1 MPALLLL
8 SYPSRLIY
16 RNPISAYDLNFCIK
30 PESEFKMPNINFSDK
45 LLVSIHNAI
54 GSNIS
59 SATTKGLLDKI
70 KNIKNG
76 SGEVPK
82 GIINALTKKA
92 ESTKN
97 TELAKTINFALTDIH
112 SSKAINITDK
122 GIVAVKKDISDN
134 QRKIK
139 SSTEIDNQA
148 AGKINKS
155 TTQMLPDDKVRS
167 LDLSFRLF
175 VSAQAKV
182 NGLNLQLPNE
192 IKQDIKD
199 VRNEI
204 KNLSRQS
211 DLLTLVKSSFVL
223 RLINNSDSYKNASV
237 AQKKEFIKTAG
248 ESFEKSFCEGLVKS
262 LSVSPEMKKIVE
274 HKGITPFTQ
283 NEITKLLPSDV
294 FSKNGKAV
302 THVNLM
308 ASVLKKTEKRD
319 NKLSELKNTLS
330 EAQNKVNKHEIS
342 AAKEFIGLSKDN
354 SQSSVVKKII
364 ATLDS
369 RTNQIQESKDA
380 PKKIE
385 TAKNQLNVLVE
396 MRETAV
402 ETHENNQHL
411 QLMNEVLQIM
421 EVGNKAGSEILQY
434 NTDLQ
439 NDVKTSWGEAF
450 TTKQEIDNALV
461 SNSSS
466 ISSSSLK
473 SKTEG
478 SDTKPDTLNN
488 SLSEL
493 PNVPDH
499 NPSIDIVSKTEK
511 NAKVEIAG

>member
-1 MPALLLL
+1 MP
-8 SYPSRLIY
+8 S
-16 RNPISAYDLNFCIK
+16 
-30 PESEFKMPNINFSDK
+30 INFSDK
-45 LLVSIHNAI
+45 LVASIHNAI

-59 SATTKGLLDKI
+59 TATTKDLLDKI

-76 SGEVPK
+76 SGKIPR
-82 GIINALTKKA
+82 GIINALTKKT

-97 TELAKTINFALTDIH
+97 TELAKTINFVLTDIH
-112 SSKAINITDK
+112 SSKAINIIDK
-122 GIVAVKKDISDN
+122 GVVEGKKDISDN

-139 SSTEIDNQA
+139 SPTEIDNQA
-148 AGKINKS
+148 AREIKTS
-155 TTQMLPDDKVRS
+155 TTQVLPDNKVRS
-167 LDLSFRLF
+167 LDLKFRLF
-175 VSAQAKV
+175 VLAQATENSV
-182 NGLNLQLPNE
+182 NLQLPKE

-199 VRNEI
+199 VRDEV
-204 KNLSRQS
+204 KNLSRKS

-223 RLINNSDSYKNASV
+223 RLINNSSSYKNASV
-237 AQKKEFIKTAG
+237 EQKKEFIKTAG

-262 LSVSPEMKKIVE
+262 MSASPEMEKIFE

-283 NEITKLLPSDV
+283 HEINRLLPSDA

-302 THVNLM
+302 TYVNLM
-308 ASVLKKTEKRD
+308 ASVLKKTERRE
-319 NKLSELKNTLS
+319 NKLFKLKNTLS
-330 EAQNKVNKHEIS
+330 EAENKVNKHEIS
-342 AAKEFIGLSKDN
+342 AAKEFIGLSKNN
-354 SQSSVVKKII
+354 SQSSAVKKII

-385 TAKNQLNVLVE
+385 IAKNQLNALVE
-396 MRETAV
+396 MRETVV

-411 QLMNEVLQIM
+411 QLMNEVLQAM
-421 EVGNKAGSEILQY
+421 KVGNKAGSEILQY

-450 TTKQEIDNALV
+450 ATKQEIDNALA

-466 ISSSSLK
+466 ISSLK
-473 SKTEG
+473 SKIEG
-478 SDTKPDTLNN
+478 SDIKPDTPNS

-499 NPSIDIVSKTEK
+499 NPLIDVVSKTEK
-511 NAKVEIAG
+511 QAKVKIVG